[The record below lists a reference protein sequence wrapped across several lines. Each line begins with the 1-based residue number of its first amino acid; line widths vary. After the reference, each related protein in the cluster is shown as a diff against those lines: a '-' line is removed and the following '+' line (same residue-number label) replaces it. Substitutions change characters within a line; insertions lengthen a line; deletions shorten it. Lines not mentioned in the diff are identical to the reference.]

1 MILSTHDSILY
12 IVRDVTISQITI
24 HARLGFSRYTL
35 HTNEISFGL
44 NKTSTTKF
52 RFVKFR
58 SSGQK
63 KIVGSNNTTFG
74 IPALNREQFM
84 KEILEN

>member
-1 MILSTHDSILY
+1 M
-12 IVRDVTISQITI
+12 REGTISQITI

-63 KIVGSNNTTFG
+63 KNCGESEYD
-74 IPALNREQFM
+74 REQF
-84 KEILEN
+84 IS